1 MPDLTRPSAVAA
13 VSPALFRSLAAGA
26 LALNALVLIGALA
39 LQLFRPGAAAVAL
52 LVIQAA
58 AVTAAAL
65 SLVLLGRR
73 PLAVAALPLLVA
85 TAVAIALYAILFP
98 PLSGSIIAAL
108 AVVVLIAALTGSR
121 RLTAVAA
128 AASLLGGLL
137 VALIGPRLSID
148 LDVTMLLGP
157 PALIGP
163 LLIVGMVWFAAD
175 RLILA
180 RDQAI
185 ALAERR
191 AAEAEQARATAE
203 LARATAEARAEEQA
217 RLLELVQSLELPVL
231 AVGPGVLALPL
242 IGNLDTRRLA
252 AIRTAVLAAVARARA
267 HTVVFDLTAVAEVD
281 TAVARGL
288 IDTARAVRLL
298 GARSL
303 VSGLRSSV
311 AQTLAGLGV
320 ALDGLQPV
328 ADLQEAILS
337 RDERA

>member
-148 LDVTMLLGP
+148 LDVTMLGP